1 MVGRMHRRL
10 VPWLGAIAGIVL
22 AVTGGEY
29 FASESGEV
37 VVLRTRDAAG
47 VVRETRLWVVD
58 HDGSPWLRAGNPS
71 GGWFMR
77 LSAQP
82 EVEVVRGGETRT
94 FHAQPT
100 PEARDTINDLMQRKY
115 GWADTYVSLLFPRSK
130 KVPVRLLP
138 AGGAP

>member
-1 MVGRMHRRL
+1 MPRKL
-10 VPWLGAIAGIVL
+10 VPWLGAIAGIVV
-22 AVTGGEY
+22 AVMAGAY

-47 VVRETRLWVVD
+47 AVRETRLWVVD
-58 HDGSPWLRAGNPS
+58 HDGSPWLRAGNS
-71 GGWFMR
+71 QGGWFTR

-100 PEARDTINDLMQRKY
+100 PAARDTINELMQRKY
-115 GWADTYVSLLFPRSK
+115 GWADSYVSVLFPRSK

-138 AGGAP
+138 AGGDP